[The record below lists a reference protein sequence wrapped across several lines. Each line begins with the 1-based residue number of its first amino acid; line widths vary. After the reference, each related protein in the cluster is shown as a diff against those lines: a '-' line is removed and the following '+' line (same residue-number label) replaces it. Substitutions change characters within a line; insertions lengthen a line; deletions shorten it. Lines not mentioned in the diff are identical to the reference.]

1 VANAA
6 GTPAT
11 LTTLEKALIVVGI
24 AGAGAAFFYLGAKIV
39 QQVRVNELRRLGA
52 PHVHRIGLSGVGAL
66 VPLPSGN
73 LALHFRGFDRGRA
86 NVLELGAP
94 VE

>member
-1 VANAA
+1 MAAAA
-6 GTPAT
+6 GTPAP
-11 LTTLEKALIVVGI
+11 LTTLEKTLIVIGV
-24 AGAGAAFFYLGAKIV
+24 AGAGAALFYLGAKIV

-73 LALHFRGFDRGRA
+73 LALHFRGFEGNRH

-94 VE
+94 SE